1 MREWLEQ
8 QDESRVIGVD
18 VVGRNKDQKPFFAR
32 PDIAE
37 LMAQLPDSPARIRV
51 LSPFDPVIR
60 NRNRLEWLFGFEYR
74 IEIYVPEEKR
84 RWGYYVFPLLE
95 GDRLIGR
102 IDMRAKRKEGVLE
115 VKSLWLEPKIKMSNA
130 RAARLESELIRQAR
144 LGGVDSVVWLEG
156 AHKY

>member
-1 MREWLEQ
+1 M
-8 QDESRVIGVD
+8 
-18 VVGRNKDQKPFFAR
+18 
-32 PDIAE
+32 
-37 LMAQLPDSPARIRV
+37 

-95 GDRLIGR
+95 GDKLIGR

-115 VKSLWLEPKIKMSNA
+115 VKSLWLEPKVKMSTA
-130 RAARLESELIRQAR
+130 RADRLNAELTRQAR
-144 LGGVDSVVWLEG
+144 LGGVNSVVWLED